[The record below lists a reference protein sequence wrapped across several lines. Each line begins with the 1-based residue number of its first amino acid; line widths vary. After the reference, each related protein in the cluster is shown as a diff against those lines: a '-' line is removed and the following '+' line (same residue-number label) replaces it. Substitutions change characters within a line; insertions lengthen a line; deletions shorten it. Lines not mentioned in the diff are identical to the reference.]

1 MIQLLG
7 DRVEVGVE
15 AIGIRGN
22 LLGERPQCFCD
33 LLLVQPPT
41 VEVIRGAGIGEA
53 PGVLFTVEQLE
64 VEFVD
69 KRQHVGMV
77 AIDEG
82 RAQLGDKPVADG
94 AFHRENATS
103 QTTPGFEHG
112 RLDASLLQLVGGRES
127 GQAGA
132 DHHHPW

>member
-1 MIQLLG
+1 MIQLRG
-7 DRVEVGVE
+7 NRIEVGVE
-15 AIGIRGN
+15 AIGIVGN

-33 LLLVQPPT
+33 LRLVQPST
-41 VEVIRGAGIGEA
+41 LEVICGAGIGEA

-69 KRQHVGMV
+69 KRQHVGVV

-82 RAQLGDKPVADG
+82 RAQLGDQPLADG

-112 RLDASLLQLVGGRES
+112 RRDAGLLQLVGRHES
-127 GQAGA
+127 GQAGT